1 MGQVWWH
8 STLIL
13 ALWRQREVDLR
24 LPGRPGESQDSQSY
38 VERLYPHALQKKRK
52 RRKEKGKIQ
61 HGARTRNQPEKLGVT
76 RS

>member
-24 LPGRPGESQDSQSY
+24 LPGRPGDSQDSQSY

-52 RRKEKGKIQ
+52 EEKERKRKNPTWSQ
-61 HGARTRNQPEKLGVT
+61 DSQSTRETGSN
-76 RS
+76 